1 MFKTKNKE
9 SASTFM
15 FETKK
20 EDATTIMFETKK
32 ESATTIMFKTKMK
45 EGASIL
51 FPLSY
56 KSKMIFCQLYTKKSD
71 NITSLTQICE
81 LTGLHRYKARRG
93 FNELRAAGLCDR
105 KIYNDAKGYRRSIYF
120 IPEENCTKEIF
131 DAFKRDLEEAAAE
144 SKKNCTKA
152 QSREK
157 SSTKPLCNFGAI
169 KNTFKKVAGVSNK
182 NCTKAQ
188 SRINTGRNLCAVGK
202 NKPAYS
208 YINNN
213 NNINN
218 NIYINTANAAKA
230 ADKPQEKKTKR
241 SKKKKYDFRRED
253 LNKIMNHYGIIYP
266 EAKKAFLDFLEVRDS
281 IKPINTEPTVKW
293 LAKCLKRLA
302 NSAKEQIIVLEYA
315 ITKQSVNLFVPPAS
329 YYNPTWHF
337 YTKKKSNEA
346 DFEQNSYDWDDLEK
360 ALTAN

>member
-1 MFKTKNKE
+1 MSDLTENKLQLPFLKSCE
-9 SASTFM
+9 VWRPINFLNLKIAFVIKKKDLLKKEGATTFM
-15 FETKK
+15 LE
-20 EDATTIMFETKK
+20 
-32 ESATTIMFKTKMK
+32 TKMK
-45 EGASIL
+45 EDTSIL
-51 FPLSY
+51 IDKPKMKEGTSTFMFPLSY

-93 FNELRAAGLCDR
+93 FYELRAAGLCDR

-120 IPEENCTKEIF
+120 IPEKNCTKEIF
-131 DAFKRDLEEAAAE
+131 EAFQRDLQEAAAE
-144 SKKNCTKA
+144 
-152 QSREK
+152 
-157 SSTKPLCNFGAI
+157 
-169 KNTFKKVAGVSNK
+169 SNK

-208 YINNN
+208 YINNI

-218 NIYINTANAAKA
+218 NININTANAAKA

-241 SKKKKYDFRRED
+241 SRKKKYDFRRED